1 MRILFVDDDPD
12 TRALARRSVMQEF
25 PDAQA
30 VEAADRA
37 GLAAALAAGPLHIL
51 VSDFDLGWIDGFE
64 VFTMTREAH
73 PGCIAVMFTGTGN
86 EEMAVRAMKAGFDD
100 YVVKAPGQL
109 KRLAASVRV
118 AWDRHAERTLLR
130 ENREL
135 IRQELYHRL
144 HNNLQLVISLMAL
157 TLRGVTDPPT
167 RREVRNLMRRIQSLS
182 LLQESFYRSDDLRHI
197 DIAGFIV
204 GLAEER
210 REATP
215 GLDVDVRVE
224 PLDVPVDRAV
234 PLGLIANEMIM
245 LYAPKPDAPAGGVL
259 SVSLR
264 GGNGRAE
271 LAVEARG
278 LDAALTQAGL
288 GLDLIKRLAS
298 QLDAE
303 VAHDASAD
311 AITTRLS
318 FAA

>member
-12 TRALARRSVMQEF
+12 TRALARRSVTQEF

-30 VEAADRA
+30 VEAIDRS

-51 VSDFDLGWIDGFE
+51 VSDYDLGWIDGFE
-64 VFTMTREAH
+64 VFAMTREAH
-73 PGCIAVMFTGTGN
+73 HGCIAVMFTGTGN
-86 EEMAVRAMKAGFDD
+86 EELAVRAMKAGFDD

-157 TLRGVTDPPT
+157 TLRGVTDAAA

-182 LLQESFYRSDDLRHI
+182 LLQERFYRSDDLRRI
-197 DIAGFIV
+197 DIAGFIA

-215 GLDVDVRVE
+215 GLDVKLRVE

-245 LYAPKPDAPAGGVL
+245 LYAFRADTPADGAL

-264 GGNGRAE
+264 LDGARAE

-278 LDAALTQAGL
+278 LDAPLTQAGL

-303 VAHDASAD
+303 VAHNASAD
-311 AITTRLS
+311 GVTTRLS